1 VLRLLG
7 AGAGVSLGATGQA
20 LAGSDTGSGALRL
33 LGEAGVP
40 KAHETVV
47 QGTHAYVATGDRGMT
62 VVDWRN
68 PANPELVAEVDLA
81 ADLADSDP
89 ELKAG
94 DIAVEVLD
102 VKVDGDV
109 AAVANETESP
119 GGIALY
125 DVSDPANPEFRSF
138 YAPEPPSD
146 IHNCHLAD
154 GYAYLS
160 LGEPENTDTD
170 GDGQR
175 DLVRIFGDAGVEI
188 VDVSDPAGPEH
199 AATWLLKE
207 ELPNY
212 AKAGVN
218 PCHDLYTQDGLCY
231 AAFWDAG
238 TVALDVSDPA
248 DPTFVSQFGA
258 APNGDTVIRPWN
270 VNDETFDEYL
280 DEVFPLGRYL
290 GPPGNAH
297 YVQPSPDGNHVYVG
311 AETFLG
317 RPGGIDVWDVSDLEA
332 PAQVGRIDPP
342 DVDAFRTAHNF
353 DVTANR
359 LHASWYAG
367 GVRVYDVTDPSDPVE
382 RAHYDPDGY
391 AFWTAER
398 GRGYTVGGVYGD
410 RSATEGGIVVLSDDR
425 GAKRPPA
432 FDGADAPDKPGTMPE
447 DGA

>member
-1 VLRLLG
+1 VISLLRCW
-7 AGAGVSLGATGQA
+7 T
-20 LAGSDTGSGALRL
+20 
-33 LGEAGVP
+33 
-40 KAHETVV
+40 
-47 QGTHAYVATGDRGMT
+47 
-62 VVDWRN
+62 
-68 PANPELVAEVDLA
+68 EVDLA
-81 ADLADSDP
+81 ADLPQSDP
-89 ELKAG
+89 TLDVK
-94 DIAVEVLD
+94 D

-125 DVSDPANPEFRSF
+125 DVSDPTNPEFRSF

-175 DLVRIFGDAGVEI
+175 DLVRIFADAGVEI

-290 GPPGNAH
+290 GPPGTPTASSRPPTATTSTSAPRRSSAARAGSTSGTSPTSRPRRRWAASTRRTSM
-297 YVQPSPDGNHVYVG
+297 PS
-311 AETFLG
+311 G
-317 RPGGIDVWDVSDLEA
+317 RP
-332 PAQVGRIDPP
+332 
-342 DVDAFRTAHNF
+342 TNF
-353 DVTANR
+353 DITTNR

-367 GVRVYDVTDPSDPVE
+367 GVRVYDVTDPSDPAE

-425 GAKRPPA
+425 GPSGRRPSTARTPLINRA
-432 FDGADAPDKPGTMPE
+432 RCPRTGPDVAGGAGGLAVTTS
-447 DGA
+447 